1 MYERR
6 CNFRSLI
13 IYIFFLLLPLFIF
26 TGRVF
31 YLQIIKSEHF
41 NLLAD
46 KQHRFYYKI
55 PPQRGRVYDRKMR
68 KLAVSFNVSSCY
80 ANPRKIKD
88 KQRAAEKLAAFFD
101 LDYDKIL
108 RLLSKDKAF
117 VWIKRH
123 ISEEKAKT
131 LDELDIGALG
141 LIKESKRF
149 YPDQVLASHILGF
162 VGVDND
168 GLEGLELYYND
179 YLKGAAGLTIISRDA
194 RGRHI
199 ESKEH
204 LISSPLDGYDL
215 VLTID
220 KYIQHIAEREL
231 EAVYKKY
238 KAKAAT
244 IIIMEPSTGEILA
257 MANRPTFNP
266 NLFAKSSF
274 EARRNRA
281 VCDIFEPGSVF
292 KIVTAACALEEGII
306 APEDK
311 IYCENGA
318 YKIYRHTLHDHKPY
332 KELTFKEVI
341 KYSSNIGTVKVAQRL
356 KEDVLYQYI
365 KRFGFGKIT
374 GIDLPLE
381 EEGIIRPPEQ
391 WSKLSISAIPMGQ
404 EIAVT
409 ALQMLRAVS
418 ASANG
423 GRLVRPHLIKR
434 IIDSQNECLKEFKP
448 ECGRRIFGEKTSIQ
462 LKEILTA
469 VIEEGTGKRAKVK
482 GYTAAGKTGTAQ
494 KVSPKGGYS
503 HRKFIAVF
511 AGFLPVENPKIAMI
525 VVVDEPRPV
534 YYGGHVSAP
543 VFSAVAQEVL
553 NYMENNGLN

>member
-13 IYIFFLLLPLFIF
+13 IYVFFLLLPLVIYS
-26 TGRVF
+26 GRVF

-41 NLLAD
+41 SLLAD

-55 PPQRGRVYDRKMR
+55 PPQRGRIYDRKMR
-68 KLAVSFNVSSCY
+68 TLAVSFNVSSCY

-88 KQRAAEKLAAFFD
+88 KQRAADKLAVFFD
-101 LDYDKIL
+101 LDYDKVL
-108 RLLSKDKAF
+108 RLLKKDKAF

-123 ISEEKAKT
+123 ISEESAKG
-131 LDELDIGALG
+131 LDELGIRALG

-194 RGRHI
+194 KGRRI

-231 EAVYKKY
+231 ETVYKKY
-238 KAKAAT
+238 KAKAAI
-244 IIIMEPSTGEILA
+244 IIIMDPSTGEILA

-266 NLFAKSSF
+266 NSFAKSSSD
-274 EARRNRA
+274 ARRNRA

-292 KIVTAACALEEGII
+292 KIVTAAGAMEEGIVS
-306 APEDK
+306 PEDK

-318 YKIYRHTLHDHKPY
+318 YRIHRHTLHDHKPY
-332 KELTFKEVI
+332 KDLTFKEVI
-341 KYSSNIGTVKVAQRL
+341 KYSSNIGIVKVAQRL
-356 KEDVLYQYI
+356 KESVLYQYI
-365 KRFGFGKIT
+365 KRFGFGKVT

-381 EEGIIRPPEQ
+381 ERGIIRPPEQ
-391 WSKLSISAIPMGQ
+391 WSKISISAIPMGQ

-409 ALQMLRAVS
+409 ALQMLRAMS
-418 ASANG
+418 AAGNG
-423 GRLVRPHLIKR
+423 GRLVRPHLVKR
-434 IIDSQNECLKEFKP
+434 VADSRDECLKEFKP
-448 ECGRRIFGEKTSIQ
+448 ERSRRIFGEKTSIQ
-462 LKEILTA
+462 LKEILAA
-469 VIEEGTGKRAKVK
+469 VVEGGTGKRAKVK
-482 GYTAAGKTGTAQ
+482 GYAAAGKTGTAQ

-503 HRKFIAVF
+503 RGKFIAVF

-543 VFSAVAQEVL
+543 VFKTVAQEVL
-553 NYMENNGLN
+553 NYIENSGLN